1 MEILYICTQ
10 DGTFELN
17 HPFDLNLY
25 LDIILKVVLEYGGD
39 RKIVFSS
46 FNPDIC
52 AMIRLKQNK
61 YPVVFLTQGIT
72 SKYPTYHD
80 PRCQTIPM
88 AVRHALAAD
97 ILGINVHTED
107 ILRDPSQVKFVKD
120 AGLII
125 FCWGDDNNDK
135 DTIQHLKKLGLHAVI
150 YDK

>member
-1 MEILYICTQ
+1 M
-10 DGTFELN
+10 
-17 HPFDLNLY
+17 Y

-52 AMIRLKQNK
+52 LMIRLKQNK

-72 SKYPTYHD
+72 AKYPTYHD
-80 PRCQTIPM
+80 PRCQTIAM
-88 AVRHALAAD
+88 AMRHAINSD

-107 ILRDPSQVKFVKD
+107 ILRDPTQVKIVKD

-135 DTIQHLKKLGLHAVI
+135 ATIQHLKKLGLHGVI